1 MLNFVEMGWKWES
14 NYKWKWNGTD
24 LDLAEW
30 DGMEWEL
37 KTCPVK
43 SSNRRYT
50 TRYRIKKRRAYNQR

>member
-37 KTCPVK
+37 KTCPMKGSSGDEPK
-43 SSNRRYT
+43 SMTMVSL
-50 TRYRIKKRRAYNQR
+50 